1 MSPPATFT
9 AASLSSDQADRFGEG
24 NERAVGFAAGG
35 WKRLWTPPGYWRPLA
50 FSLCLHLL
58 FSLVSLPAGHR
69 EHREAPRSVRF
80 SSARLVTIVPPGPA
94 AAARLRPAAV
104 QVRPPESPPDPAA
117 GRVVPRRVAPSTT
130 SPRTR
135 ETPRDAA
142 RPRAGAARAEAP
154 KSGPVT
160 GRLDG
165 GGVVHSALPQVG
177 DHAGA
182 LVIRADGED
191 LGYNYYFLALLR
203 KIAEYWEPPR
213 GTWGDEVAAMVRFTV
228 LRDGSVPPVSVE
240 EPSGLSVF
248 DASAMRAVTRA
259 APLPPLPQE
268 YPGEQIVFHLRFV
281 YSRDSG
287 NPGRNP

>member
-1 MSPPATFT
+1 MNPPATFT
-9 AASLSSDQADRFGEG
+9 AADLSSGEARRTF
-24 NERAVGFAAGG
+24 EETASSAETAVPG
-35 WKRLWTPPGYWRPLA
+35 WKRLWTPSGYWRPLA
-50 FSLCLHLL
+50 FSLCLHLV
-58 FSLVSLPAGHR
+58 FSLLSLPAGRR
-69 EHREAPRSVRF
+69 EHREAPRPVRF
-80 SSARLVTIVPPGPA
+80 SSAHLVTIVPPGPA
-94 AAARLRPAAV
+94 AAARLRPAAAP
-104 QVRPPESPPDPAA
+104 VRPPEPPPDPGA
-117 GRVVPRRVAPSTT
+117 GRVVPRRLPPAAA

-142 RPRAGAARAEAP
+142 RPRAGAARADAP
-154 KSGPVT
+154 QTGPVT

-165 GGVVHSALPQVG
+165 GGVVRSELPQVG
-177 DHAGA
+177 DLTGA

-203 KIAEYWEPPR
+203 KIAEYWEPPP
-213 GTWGDEVAAMVRFTV
+213 GDWGDEVAAMVRFTV

-240 EPSGLSVF
+240 EPSGLSAF

-268 YPGEQIVFHLRFV
+268 YQGEQIVFHLRFV
-281 YSRDSG
+281 YGRDSG

>member
-1 MSPPATFT
+1 MNPPAATI
-9 AASLSSDQADRFGEG
+9 AAGLSSAEPVRSGDG
-24 NERAVGFAAGG
+24 NGSWVEPAGPG
-35 WKRLWTPPGYWRPLA
+35 WKRLWTLPGYWRPLA
-50 FSLCLHLL
+50 FSLCLHLVS
-58 FSLVSLPAGHR
+58 SLLALPAGRR
-69 EHREAPRSVRF
+69 EGREVPRSVRF

-104 QVRPPESPPDPAA
+104 QVRPPEPSPDPTT
-117 GRVVPRRVAPSTT
+117 GRVIPRRLPPKVA

-135 ETPRDAA
+135 EAPRDAA
-142 RPRAGAARAEAP
+142 RARAGAARADAP
-154 KSGPVT
+154 QTGPVT

-165 GGVVHSALPQVG
+165 GGVVRSALPQVG
-177 DHAGA
+177 DHTGA

-191 LGYNYYFLALLR
+191 LGYSYYFQALLR
-203 KIAEYWEPPR
+203 KIAEYWEPPP
-213 GTWGDEVAAMVRFTV
+213 GSWGDEVAAMVRFTV

-268 YPGEQIVFHLRFV
+268 YQGEQIVFHLRFV